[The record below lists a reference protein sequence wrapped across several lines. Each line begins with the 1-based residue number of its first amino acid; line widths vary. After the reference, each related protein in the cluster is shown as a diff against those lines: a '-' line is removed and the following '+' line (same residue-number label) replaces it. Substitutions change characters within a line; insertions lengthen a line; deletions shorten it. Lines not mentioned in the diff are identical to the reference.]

1 MNVKTILRKRFCC
14 NFEKDNE
21 KENVWV
27 LVGQELVG
35 EILEK
40 GLEAKCTGPG
50 AARGT
55 R

>member
-1 MNVKTILRKRFCC
+1 MLKKFFGRGFAVISRKIMRR
-14 NFEKDNE
+14 KM
-21 KENVWV
+21 VWV